1 MRNHMASLSVAVAL
15 LAAGSL
21 PAETNGLRVLTYNIH
36 IGRGLDGRYDLA
48 RIARVIREADADLV
62 ALQEVDRGTRRSQG
76 DDQAAEL
83 ARLLPGYTPF
93 FAQAMPHDGGAYGVC
108 VLSRLPVLSTRAVSL
123 PGGGGCEPR
132 AAAVVE
138 VTFAGAPLTFVGTHL
153 ENANQAVRLR
163 QAQALADAVAL
174 DPAGWGVLAGD
185 FNSAPD
191 QPALV
196 PLASR
201 WRVTWAG
208 TPPPTFPANQPDISI
223 DHVWAHPP
231 ARAEGVRCEV
241 LAEPVAS
248 DHRPV
253 RAVWP
258 LRTTDDR

>member
-1 MRNHMASLSVAVAL
+1 MKHHLAMLIAAASL
-15 LAAGSL
+15 LAASL

-93 FAQAMPHDGGAYGVC
+93 FAQAMPHDGGSYGVC
-108 VLSRLPVLSTRAVSL
+108 VLSRLPVQSTRAVSL

-132 AAAVVE
+132 AAAVLE

-153 ENANQAVRLR
+153 ENANREMRLR
-163 QAQALADAVAL
+163 QAQVLEAAVPLAPDARAI
-174 DPAGWGVLAGD
+174 LAGD
-185 FNSAPD
+185 FNAPPD
-191 QPALV
+191 QAALA
-196 PLASR
+196 PLTNR

-208 TPPPTFPANQPDISI
+208 PPGLSYPAGAPEIAI
-223 DHVWAHPP
+223 DHVWAHP
-231 ARAEGVRCEV
+231 AAWAEGVRCEV
-241 LAEPVAS
+241 IAEPAAS

-253 RAVWP
+253 RATWP
-258 LRTTDDR
+258 GR